1 MHAVRSLT
9 EASLWEEAPPVPAD
23 TRIIVQGCDEATEVT
38 MHLTAAELSAIKRL
52 AAAVT
57 KASTDDCHP
66 RIEVVA

>member
-1 MHAVRSLT
+1 M
-9 EASLWEEAPPVPAD
+9 PAD